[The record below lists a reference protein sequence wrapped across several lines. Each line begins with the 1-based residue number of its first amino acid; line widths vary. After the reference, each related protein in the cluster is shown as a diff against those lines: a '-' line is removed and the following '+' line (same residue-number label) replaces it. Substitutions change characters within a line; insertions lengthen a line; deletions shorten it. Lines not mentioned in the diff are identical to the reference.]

1 MCQAL
6 WWLGLSC
13 WATQSKI
20 HALMELMFSGIT
32 SVLTAPCLT
41 FGVVFPVFPWR
52 PHNPHNLNTSEL
64 EFIMNGTKNS
74 SSPDMASSPHHS
86 FTHLT
91 HLVLSLHL
99 LSTLL
104 QSLSQMSLLL
114 CISNSLSTGSSPS
127 LTEISAKASHLA
139 CLSLASFLFTLFLSH
154 HYCHT

>member
-6 WWLGLSC
+6 WWLGLSY

-41 FGVVFPVFPWR
+41 FGVVFPVSPWS
-52 PHNPHNLNTSEL
+52 PPQPQHIWTQIYYEENQKLSP
-64 EFIMNGTKNS
+64 
-74 SSPDMASSPHHS
+74 SPDMASFPHHS
-86 FTHLT
+86 FTHLN

-104 QSLSQMSLLL
+104 QTLSQMSLLL

-127 LTEISAKASHLA
+127 LTETSAKASHLA

-154 HYCHT
+154 HYCQT